1 MGEELQADCGAD
13 RLPEEALLAQQPL
26 DGVVLPHAILLY
38 DLGKWLLVRSR
49 TRRQGGP
56 KQGKKGTGSEDEES
70 QKEHTARVQR
80 LAV

>member
-1 MGEELQADCGAD
+1 MGEELQADGGAD

-26 DGVVLPHAILLY
+26 DGVVLPHSILLY
-38 DLGKWLLVRSR
+38 DLGKWPLVRSW

-70 QKEHTARVQR
+70 QKEHTASVQR